1 MLGED
6 FFCSF
11 FFFSI
16 ASVKIRRN
24 SMMVRIWEFQMSQI
38 HFSLIFLKGENR
50 RQKRRQKK
58 DLGFVSGCYLFEVRK
73 PEHEPVGRKENV

>member
-6 FFCSF
+6 FFCSFFF

-24 SMMVRIWEFQMSQI
+24 SMTVRIWEFQMSQI
-38 HFSLIFLKGENR
+38 HFSRIFLKGENR
-50 RQKRRQKK
+50 KR
-58 DLGFVSGCYLFEVRK
+58 E
-73 PEHEPVGRKENV
+73 RKERVLGAEVGKHFP

>member
-1 MLGED
+1 MDCFTRHRDAWGGYFLQ
-6 FFCSF
+6 FFF

-24 SMMVRIWEFQMSQI
+24 SMTVRIWEFQMSQI

-50 RQKRRQKK
+50 RQKRKEHL
-58 DLGFVSGCYLFEVRK
+58 LGAEVGK
-73 PEHEPVGRKENV
+73 HFP

>member
-1 MLGED
+1 MFPILNPPPSPFHPSGSSQYTSPKQAD
-6 FFCSF
+6 C
-11 FFFSI
+11 I
-16 ASVKIRRN
+16 A
-24 SMMVRIWEFQMSQI
+24 
-38 HFSLIFLKGENR
+38 FLKTENR